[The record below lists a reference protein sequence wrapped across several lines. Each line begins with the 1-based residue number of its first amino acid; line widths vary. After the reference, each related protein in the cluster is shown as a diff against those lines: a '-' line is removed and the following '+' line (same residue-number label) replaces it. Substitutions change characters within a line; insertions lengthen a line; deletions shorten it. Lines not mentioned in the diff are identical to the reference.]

1 MSIIL
6 KLLCKIMKDRVLS
19 NSAYKVSI
27 LLIPRADKDMTANKG
42 VDQWQQEDADFVSSF
57 IIPRSTQM

>member
-1 MSIIL
+1 
-6 KLLCKIMKDRVLS
+6 MKDRVLS

-57 IIPRSTQM
+57 IIPWSTQM